1 MRLLIDSNIL
11 LDVMQSRRE
20 YYMSSYAVWMFCE
33 KGYVDGYIS
42 ALTFANIVYIMRKQL
57 RYDEIDKV
65 LWNLKNA
72 FYFIDLTL
80 SDFETAASMKW
91 RDFEDAIQAS
101 TAERINADYIITR
114 NTKDFEGSKVKALTP
129 EEYFTDIFSVNE

>member
-1 MRLLIDSNIL
+1 MLIDDNVL
-11 LDVMQSRRE
+11 LDVLQIRQPHFD
-20 YYMSSYAVWMFCE
+20 YSYSVWNLCRKSQVE
-33 KGYVDGYIS
+33 GYIS
-42 ALTFANIVYIMRKQL
+42 ALTFADIVYIMRKEIAYHEVEALLGVVTKVFRCTDLNIGDL
-57 RYDEIDKV
+57 RH
-65 LWNLKNA
+65 
-72 FYFIDLTL
+72 
-80 SDFETAASMKW
+80 AASMKW